1 MRGNSDHGQ
10 KRLEEKVE
18 ERIQVITVL
27 SWLMLVYEIY
37 TFDKEKGYV
46 LIGVL
51 PERRKNP
58 TRITKESV
66 IRWGRMLLGGEVD
79 GKEIFFKPIAIEN
92 PADGI
97 LWRDLSN
104 HSINIMS

>member
-1 MRGNSDHGQ
+1 
-10 KRLEEKVE
+10 
-18 ERIQVITVL
+18 
-27 SWLMLVYEIY
+27 MLVYELY
-37 TFDKEKGYV
+37 TFNHEKGYE

-66 IRWGRMLLGGEVD
+66 IRWGRMLAGDDVD
-79 GKEIFFKPIAIEN
+79 GKDIFFNPVAIEN

-97 LWRDLSN
+97 LWLDLSN
-104 HSINIMS
+104 DSIRITS

>member
-1 MRGNSDHGQ
+1 M
-10 KRLEEKVE
+10 V
-18 ERIQVITVL
+18 
-27 SWLMLVYEIY
+27 VYELY
-37 TFDKEKGYV
+37 TFNKEKGYE

-58 TRITKESV
+58 TRRTKESV
-66 IRWGRMLLGGEVD
+66 IRWGRMLLGDDVD
-79 GKEIFFKPIAIEN
+79 REDIFFNPVAIEN

-104 HSINIMS
+104 HSVSIMS

>member
-1 MRGNSDHGQ
+1 
-10 KRLEEKVE
+10 
-18 ERIQVITVL
+18 
-27 SWLMLVYEIY
+27 MLVYELY
-37 TFDKEKGYV
+37 TFSKEKGYE

-66 IRWGRMLLGGEVD
+66 IRWGKTLLGEDVD
-79 GKEIFFKPIAIEN
+79 GKEIFSKPIVIEN

-97 LWRDLSN
+97 LWGDLCNKSMN
-104 HSINIMS
+104 TMS